1 MHILQGEITRGFGLA
16 ARNLAHVAPL
26 ICARTGARRL
36 TPGTLNVRLPASY
49 LVEPDAVVGLDEYDG
64 NECLKLQRCV
74 VGGIQAVIV
83 RPHQHETV
91 PGWGHGP
98 SHLELVSAV
107 HLRSALGLT
116 DGAPVRV
123 EVGGDDAWWGRARR
137 GGASLRSARVDRH
150 LPRDLAGAVPC
161 YVRQALRAA

>member
-1 MHILQGEITRGFGLA
+1 MHILHGEITRGFGLA
-16 ARNLAHVAPL
+16 SHNLAHVVPL
-26 ICARTGARRL
+26 ICARTGIRRV

-49 LVEPDAVVGLDEYDG
+49 LVEPEAVVSVEEYDG
-64 NECLKLQRCV
+64 NEHLKLQRCV

-116 DGAPVRV
+116 DGAALRV
-123 EVGGDDAWWGRARR
+123 EVGGDSAWWAQAQHGGMQLLKARLDHYVER
-137 GGASLRSARVDRH
+137 
-150 LPRDLAGAVPC
+150 
-161 YVRQALRAA
+161 YVRRPLRAPLRAA